1 MMNIHR
7 FLALT
12 RKEFY
17 QMLRDPSSFL
27 IGIVIPLML
36 IVLMGSGLSLDV
48 KNLPVAVALEDTS
61 PTARDA
67 LSFLNGSPY
76 FSPSYVTSSKEAIA
90 LMDARQADAVLVIPP
105 DFTSRLEQ
113 GHATVQILLYGIDA
127 TTANAANQY
136 ITSGLQS
143 WQSQWV
149 AAHRKSART
158 GTVIVVPRQW
168 FNDANT
174 SSWMFLPGLIVI
186 VMTLVG
192 VFLTALV
199 MAREWER
206 GTLEAIFATP
216 VRPLEIIAAKTIPYF
231 CIAMVGLGL
240 CLMASYYGYGVP
252 IHGSLLLVFLSS
264 VEYVFIAIGM
274 GLTISSLVKNDSGL
288 PDCPRCQPAAHH
300 YAERFPLRLAQ
311 RPHCNFPHRTYP
323 AGYVLH
329 GTTEN
334 AVSGRHDGTHRHQRL
349 PDSSGICP
357 AVLLPVMETDLQG
370 GIVMSSLSLTLYHIY
385 ALIIKELL
393 ATLKDPK
400 SRVILIVPVLVQDCS
415 SVIRPRI
422 IWNMSPMPLSMKTTA
437 TNRQNSCP
445 TWMEREFLSGSP
457 PYHRHSRFPRS

>member
-90 LMDARQADAVLVIPP
+90 LMDTRQADAVLVIPP

-143 WQSQWV
+143 WQSQW
-149 AAHRKSART
+149 AASHGKPVRT
-158 GTVIVVPRQW
+158 GTVAVVPRQW

-216 VRPLEIIAAKTIPYF
+216 VRPLEIIAAKIIPYF

-240 CLMASYYGYGVP
+240 CLAASYYGYGVP
-252 IHGSLLLVFLSS
+252 IHGSLWLVLLSS
-264 VEYVFIAIGM
+264 VEYVLVAIGM
-274 GLTISSLVKNDSGL
+274 GLTISSLVKNQFLACQIALVVSLLPTIMLSGFLFDLRSVPTAISLIGHIL
-288 PDCPRCQPAAHH
+288 PAT
-300 YAERFPLRLAQ
+300 YYMELLKMLFLA
-311 RPHCNFPHRTYP
+311 
-323 AGYVLH
+323 
-329 GTTEN
+329 GTTGPI
-334 AVSGRHDGTHRHQRL
+334 VIKDCL
-349 PDSSGICP
+349 I
-357 AVLLPVMETDLQG
+357 LLV
-370 GIVMSSLSLTLYHIY
+370 Y
-385 ALIIKELL
+385 ALLFFCLSWKLTCKEV
-393 ATLKDPK
+393 
-400 SRVILIVPVLVQDCS
+400 S
-415 SVIRPRI
+415 
-422 IWNMSPMPLSMKTTA
+422 
-437 TNRQNSCP
+437 
-445 TWMEREFLSGSP
+445 
-457 PYHRHSRFPRS
+457 

>member
-1 MMNIHR
+1 MSRIYHYER
-7 FLALT
+7 ELAILT
-12 RKEFY
+12 ELAQKYHISWFVVKSPARLTK
-17 QMLRDPSSFL
+17 D
-27 IGIVIPLML
+27 PLML

-113 GHATVQILLYGIDA
+113 GHTTVQILLYGIDA

-149 AAHRKSART
+149 AAHRNSART

-216 VRPLEIIAAKTIPYF
+216 VRPLESAHYGIVLRLRRTHSWITTAGTPVFRRI
-231 CIAMVGLGL
+231 
-240 CLMASYYGYGVP
+240 CLYRHR
-252 IHGSLLLVFLSS
+252 HGTHHFLTRQKS
-264 VEYVFIAIGM
+264 V
-274 GLTISSLVKNDSGL
+274 SGL
-288 PDCPRCQPAAHH
+288 PECPRRQPAP
-300 YAERFPLRLAQ
+300 PL
-311 RPHCNFPHRTYP
+311 C
-323 AGYVLH
+323 
-329 GTTEN
+329 
-334 AVSGRHDGTHRHQRL
+334 
-349 PDSSGICP
+349 
-357 AVLLPVMETDLQG
+357 
-370 GIVMSSLSLTLYHIY
+370 
-385 ALIIKELL
+385 
-393 ATLKDPK
+393 
-400 SRVILIVPVLVQDCS
+400 
-415 SVIRPRI
+415 
-422 IWNMSPMPLSMKTTA
+422 
-437 TNRQNSCP
+437 
-445 TWMEREFLSGSP
+445 
-457 PYHRHSRFPRS
+457 